1 MQWRNLKMQEL
12 TFSLIFGL
20 IGGLG
25 FFLFGMKTMSEGL
38 ERVASNRLRNVLR
51 FFTRTRLLAV
61 LTGAGTTALIQSSS
75 AMMVMLIGFV
85 NAGLLTLAQA
95 IGVMMGAEI
104 GTSLTAWLVSMSALK
119 ITNYALP
126 AVGIGFALNLLG
138 KSKKVKLWGQVLLG
152 FGVLFIGL
160 KFMKDAFA
168 PLEEFQAVKNFLT
181 FSRLPIFGPILGILA
196 GMLVTALI
204 QSSSAT
210 IVIVQLLALQD
221 LIPFEATIPLI
232 FGSNIGTT
240 ITAQIA
246 SVGTVLPA
254 RRIARAQLVF
264 NILGVICVFPFVQL
278 GLYAKAVQYFM
289 PGSVTS
295 ANVMVY
301 IAVCHTSFNLL
312 SVFVGLFFIGLLE
325 KVAIKMVPGKRDP
338 AEITPQHLEEKLL
351 NTPAIALKQSVSEMI
366 KMLNLAQET
375 LNDAFKGFLEN
386 NQSLLSEVTRKE
398 EIIDAF
404 QKDITDYLVKLSKRR
419 LSHEVSERLPAL
431 IHSVND
437 IERIGDLAENLM
449 ELAERKIEEK
459 LPFSQQA
466 ISELRKMF
474 NEAHQMSARVISAME
489 TDNEEEA
496 RLALEHEDTLN
507 KLEIELRES
516 HIQRLQNGECQVLS
530 GVVFLDFINNLEKVG
545 DHLENISLAIAENR
559 L

>member
-1 MQWRNLKMQEL
+1 MQEM
-12 TFSLIFGL
+12 IFGL

-38 ERVASNRLRNVLR
+38 ERVASDRLRNILR
-51 FFTRTRLLAV
+51 FFTRTRMLAV
-61 LTGAGTTALIQSSS
+61 LTGAGTTALVQSSS
-75 AMMVMLIGFV
+75 ATMVMLIGFV

-104 GTSLTAWLVSMSALK
+104 GTSLTAWLVSISAFK

-126 AVGIGFALNLLG
+126 AVGIGFALNLLA
-138 KSKKVKLWGQVLLG
+138 KTRKVKLWGQVLLG

-160 KFMKDAFA
+160 MFMKDAFA
-168 PLEEFQAVKNFLT
+168 SLKKSPAVIDFFT
-181 FSRLPIFGPILGILA
+181 FSRLPGVGPILGILA

-210 IVIVQLLALQD
+210 IAIVQLLAFQG
-221 LIPFEATIPLI
+221 LISFEATLPLI

-246 SVGTVLPA
+246 SFGTVLPA

-264 NILGVICVFPFVQL
+264 NILGVVCVFPFVQF
-278 GLYAKAVQYFM
+278 GLYAKAIEYFM

-301 IAVCHTSFNLL
+301 IAVSHTSFNLL
-312 SVFVGLFFIGLLE
+312 SVAAGLFLISPLE
-325 KVAIKMVPGKRDP
+325 KIAIKMVPAGKRDQ
-338 AEITPQHLEEKLL
+338 IQIKPQHLEERLL
-351 NTPAIALKQSVSEMI
+351 NTPAIALKQSVLEMVRMI
-366 KMLNLAQET
+366 TLAREA
-375 LNDAFKGFLEN
+375 LNDAVRGFVEN
-386 NQSLLSEVTRKE
+386 DQKLLSVVVEKE
-398 EIIDAF
+398 EIIDTF
-404 QKDITDYLVKLSKRR
+404 QTDITDYLVGLSQRR

-437 IERIGDLAENLM
+437 IERIGDHAENLT

-459 LPFSQQA
+459 LPFSEQA
-466 ISELRKMF
+466 IAELKKMF
-474 NEAHQMSARVISAME
+474 GEADQMLVQVILAME
-489 TDNEEEA
+489 TDSKEEA
-496 RLALEHEDTLN
+496 RLALKHEDTLN
-507 KLEIELRES
+507 ELQIRLRES
-516 HIQRLQNGECQVLS
+516 HIQRLQDGECWVLS
-530 GVVFLDFINNLEKVG
+530 GVVFLDFINNLEKIG
-545 DHLENISLAIAENR
+545 DHLKNISLAILQQR

>member
-1 MQWRNLKMQEL
+1 MQD
-12 TFSLIFGL
+12 TIFYLQDTIFYL

-61 LTGAGTTALIQSSS
+61 ITGAGTTALVQSSS

-104 GTSLTAWLVSMSALK
+104 GTSLTAWLVSISAIK
-119 ITNYALP
+119 ITQYALP
-126 AVGIGFALNLLG
+126 AVGIGFALNLLS
-138 KSKKVKLWGQVLLG
+138 KNKKVKLWGQVLLG

-160 KFMKDAFA
+160 DFMKDAFG
-168 PLEEFQAVKNFLT
+168 PLKKSQVVIDFFT
-181 FSRLPIFGPILGILA
+181 FSRLPGVGPILGILA
-196 GMLVTALI
+196 GMLITALI

-210 IVIVQLLALQD
+210 IAIIQLLAFQG
-221 LIPFEATIPLI
+221 LISFDAAIPLI

-264 NILGVICVFPFVQL
+264 NILGVICVFPFVQF
-278 GLYAKAVQYFM
+278 GLYAKAVGYFM
-289 PGSVTS
+289 PSAITS

-312 SVFVGLFFIGLLE
+312 SVFAGIFLIGPLE
-325 KVAIKMVPGKRDP
+325 KLAIKMVPGKRDKV
-338 AEITPQHLEEKLL
+338 EIKPQSLEKNLL
-351 NTPAIALKQSVSEMI
+351 NTPAIALKQAVNEMI
-366 KMLNLAQET
+366 RMITLAQEA
-375 LNDAFKGFLEN
+375 LNDAFKGFVEN
-386 NQSLLSEVTRKE
+386 DQNILSEVAQKE
-398 EIIDAF
+398 DIIDTF
-404 QKDITDYLVKLSKRR
+404 QKDITDYLVELSKRR
-419 LSHEVSERLPAL
+419 LNHEVSEKLPAL
-431 IHSVND
+431 LHSVND

-449 ELAERKIEEK
+449 ELADRKIEEN
-459 LPFSQQA
+459 LPFSEQA
-466 ISELRKMF
+466 ISELRRMF
-474 NEAHQMSARVISAME
+474 NEAHQMLIRVISGLE
-489 TDNEEEA
+489 TDSKEEA
-496 RLALEHEDTLN
+496 QLALTHEDTLN

-545 DHLENISLAIAENR
+545 DHLENISLAILEQR